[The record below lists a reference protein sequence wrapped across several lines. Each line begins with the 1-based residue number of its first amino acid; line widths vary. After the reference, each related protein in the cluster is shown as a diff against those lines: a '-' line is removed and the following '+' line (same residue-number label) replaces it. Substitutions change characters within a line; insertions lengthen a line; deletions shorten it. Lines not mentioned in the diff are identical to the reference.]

1 MKDAKGHGSD
11 GRGGG
16 SNYARQAPTKNGR
29 ARMYGSSMADRIKV
43 AQDQQNIKEG
53 RAAGSPGNPLGDA
66 GTADSVRRSFQSLYG
81 NTGGS
86 MASRAAGSPGNP
98 LGDAGTADSVR
109 RSFQSLYGNTGGSMA
124 SRDRGAASALASGPK
139 SAPVPVHDSMTSNST
154 HNDQGHA
161 WGSPEALKDF
171 SNR

>member
-86 MASRAAGSPGNP
+86 MASR
-98 LGDAGTADSVR
+98 
-109 RSFQSLYGNTGGSMA
+109 
-124 SRDRGAASALASGPK
+124 DRGAASALASGPK

>member
-86 MASRAAGSPGNP
+86 MASR
-98 LGDAGTADSVR
+98 
-109 RSFQSLYGNTGGSMA
+109 
-124 SRDRGAASALASGPK
+124 DRGAASALASGSK
-139 SAPVPVHDSMTSNST
+139 SQPVPIHDSMGGNNGTRVQAALGSMSRLRDTFKQGNNRHGESDATSKKPMIVT
-154 HNDQGHA
+154 PQPTLH
-161 WGSPEALKDF
+161 
-171 SNR
+171 